1 MKQKCTF
8 SISDIDAGWF
18 DMDFKIKEK
27 IVANIDA
34 SYIANK
40 SPRDLLKILTDLITE
55 KIDTG
60 YVLFFNEPG
69 VDILSLEKG
78 VLTIAYSE
86 EEDEAFKGNIPLCG
100 NMTFDEISNIIDI
113 EKIDLQEEID
123 IKIFIHSVYKA
134 FYKYANN
141 RLLYDKYEE
150 NWDYFPD
157 KEWKAFEQCVKQ
169 KGWNKKDW

>member
-1 MKQKCTF
+1 MKKKCTF
-8 SISDIDAGWF
+8 SISDIDAGWL
-18 DMDFKIKEK
+18 DMDFKIEEK
-27 IVANIDA
+27 IVASISA
-34 SYIANK
+34 SYIINGKK
-40 SPRDLLKILTDLITE
+40 SPKYLLQILTDFITE
-55 KIDTG
+55 KIDTS
-60 YVLFFNEPG
+60 YVLFYREPG
-69 VDILSLEKG
+69 TDILSLEKDK
-78 VLTIAYSE
+78 LIIAYSKKYATE
-86 EEDEAFKGNIPLCG
+86 IDLCG